1 MFNNYHIKQMLII
14 LILLALWSQGVG
26 IWQQSFLI
34 TMCCKIILPV
44 LDVINIACLINQSVL
59 FFVTDQQRGGPG
71 IFIVLV
77 LEDVTCVWVISVP
90 SMIDMEVYMQTV
102 LIFSVHVL
110 DQSMISDWNG
120 LETMGFR
127 GGDFIVLF
135 PALDSCWSPVEG
147 LLQDG
152 WLFTGDPPFL
162 PVYYTLVEVDTPN
175 LKKSTFNLCQIFK
188 VPHVFF

>member
-1 MFNNYHIKQMLII
+1 MFKNYHIKQMLII

-77 LEDVTCVWVISVP
+77 LEDVTCVLVISVP

-110 DQSMISDWNG
+110 DQSMIWTGMDLRLWD
-120 LETMGFR
+120 LEEVTLQCCFQLWIPAGHLWRDCYRMDGFLQVILHFFQ
-127 GGDFIVLF
+127 FITR
-135 PALDSCWSPVEG
+135 
-147 LLQDG
+147 QQ
-152 WLFTGDPPFL
+152 
-162 PVYYTLVEVDTPN
+162 N
-175 LKKSTFNLCQIFK
+175 QI
-188 VPHVFF
+188 HLI

>member
-1 MFNNYHIKQMLII
+1 MIYKNHMLKNYHIKQMLVI
-14 LILLALWSQGVG
+14 LIKVLALWSQGVG

-44 LDVINIACLINQSVL
+44 LDVINIACLINQPVL
-59 FFVTDQQRGGPG
+59 FFVTDQWRGGRG

-77 LEDVTCVWVISVP
+77 LEDVTCVCVISAP
-90 SMIDMEVYMQTV
+90 SMIDMEVFMQTL

-110 DQSMISDWNG
+110 DQSVIWTSWNG

-135 PALDSCWSPVEG
+135 PALDSCW
-147 LLQDG
+147 
-152 WLFTGDPPFL
+152 
-162 PVYYTLVEVDTPN
+162 
-175 LKKSTFNLCQIFK
+175 
-188 VPHVFF
+188 

>member
-1 MFNNYHIKQMLII
+1 MFKNYHIKQMLII

-77 LEDVTCVWVISVP
+77 LEDVTCVWVISAP

-110 DQSMISDWNG
+110 DQSMIWTGMDLRLWD
-120 LETMGFR
+120 LEEVTLQCCFQLWIPG
-127 GGDFIVLF
+127 
-135 PALDSCWSPVEG
+135 CWSPVEG

-152 WLFTGDPPFL
+152 WLCTGDPPVLQFI
-162 PVYYTLVEVDTPN
+162 TRQQN
-175 LKKSTFNLCQIFK
+175 QI
-188 VPHVFF
+188 HLI